1 MLPPLQINSIRRWL
15 PLADLT
21 KPMTNEQ
28 IEKLD
33 YFDKT
38 QLYHNVYINKTYNEI
53 PKALRQLYIAD
64 GGLEIVKATISNAHI
79 KDPYEIA
86 KLIKALNPGK
96 PQTLQE
102 VYARAEYLANLC
114 DTSVKKIL
122 ESNIFNTHDFIPQM
136 NDSTIKET
144 LSNKTTGMLVP
155 LTSSDYTPAGDDD
168 TPTPT
173 PGPTPS
179 GDGEENKIYFMVEDN
194 EIICD
199 TSFNDVIAKLPKLP
213 EAELILDEASDYQN
227 ILNISCGYNA
237 AKTEINF
244 NFIRLY
250 DTEIK
255 FFTIH
260 YTGVGISIEENTF
273 VISNGGA

>member
-1 MLPPLQINSIRRWL
+1 M
-15 PLADLT
+15 ADLT
-21 KPMTNEQ
+21 QPMTNEQ

-33 YFDKT
+33 YFDKA

-53 PKALRQLYIAD
+53 PRALRSFYTAD

-86 KLIKALNPGK
+86 KLIKALNPEK

-102 VYARAEYLANLC
+102 IYARAEYLANLF
-114 DTSVKKIL
+114 DTSAKKVL
-122 ESNIFNTHDFIPQM
+122 ESGIFNTHDFIPQL
-136 NDSTIKET
+136 DSDVIKET
-144 LSNKTTGMLVP
+144 LSNKTTGILVP
-155 LTSSDYTPAGDDD
+155 LKPTDYTPSKDDS
-168 TPTPT
+168 PTPT

-179 GDGEENKIYFMVEDN
+179 GDGDYANENKIYFMVEGND
-194 EIICD
+194 IICD
-199 TSFNDVIAKLPKLP
+199 TSFNDIIAKLPKLP

-244 NFIRLY
+244 NFIKLY

>member
-1 MLPPLQINSIRRWL
+1 
-15 PLADLT
+15 
-21 KPMTNEQ
+21 MTNEQ

-33 YFDKT
+33 YFDKA
-38 QLYHNVYINKTYNEI
+38 QLYHNVYINKTYFEI
-53 PKALRQLYIAD
+53 PSSLRTFYTAD

-86 KLIKALNPGK
+86 KLIKALNPEK

-102 VYARAEYLANLC
+102 IYARAAYLANLC

-122 ESNIFNTHDFIPQM
+122 ESNIFNTRDFIPQL
-136 NDSTIKET
+136 NSEALEAT
-144 LSNKTTGMLVP
+144 LVNKTTGMLVP
-155 LTSSDYTPAGDDD
+155 LKPSDYTPSSDDD
-168 TPTPT
+168 TPSPTPT
-173 PGPTPS
+173 PGGG
-179 GDGEENKIYFMVEDN
+179 GDYAEENKIYFMVEGND
-194 EIICD
+194 IICD

-237 AKTEINF
+237 ARTEINF

-260 YTGVGISIEENTF
+260 YTGVGIIIEENTF
-273 VISNGGA
+273 IISNGGA

>member
-1 MLPPLQINSIRRWL
+1 
-15 PLADLT
+15 
-21 KPMTNEQ
+21 MTNQQ

-33 YFDKT
+33 YFDKA
-38 QLYHNVYINKTYNEI
+38 QLYHNVYINKTYFQI
-53 PKALRQLYIAD
+53 PSALRCFYIAD

-86 KLIKALNPGK
+86 KLIKALNPEK

-102 VYARAEYLANLC
+102 IYARAEYLANLC
-114 DTSVKKIL
+114 DTSVKKVL
-122 ESNIFNTHDFIPQM
+122 ESDIFNTRDFIPQL
-136 NDSTIKET
+136 DAAVLKKT
-144 LSNKTTGMLVP
+144 LTNKTTGMLVP
-155 LTSSDYTPAGDDD
+155 LKPADYTPADDD
-168 TPTPT
+168 DTPT

-179 GDGEENKIYFMVEDN
+179 SGGDYAEENKIYFMVEGND
-194 EIICD
+194 IICD

>member
-1 MLPPLQINSIRRWL
+1 MAN
-15 PLADLT
+15 LT

-33 YFDKT
+33 YFDKV
-38 QLYHNVYINKTYNEI
+38 QLYHNVYMNLPYESI
-53 PKALRQLYIAD
+53 PRALRSFYIAD

-122 ESNIFNTHDFIPQM
+122 ESNIFNAHDFIPQLKA
-136 NDSTIKET
+136 DALKET

-155 LTSSDYTPAGDDD
+155 LKASDYTPSKDDD
-168 TPTPT
+168 PTPT

-179 GDGEENKIYFMVEDN
+179 GGDYAEENKIYFMVEGN

-199 TSFNDVIAKLPKLP
+199 TSFSDVIAKLPKLP

-237 AKTEINF
+237 AKTKIDF

-260 YTGVGISIEENTF
+260 YTGVGITIEENTF
-273 VISNGGA
+273 VINNGGA

>member
-1 MLPPLQINSIRRWL
+1 
-15 PLADLT
+15 
-21 KPMTNEQ
+21 MTNDQ

-33 YFDKT
+33 YFDKA
-38 QLYHNVYINKTYNEI
+38 QLYHNVYINI
-53 PKALRQLYIAD
+53 PYESIPRALRAFYIAD
-64 GGLEIVKATISNAHI
+64 EGIAIVKATISNASI

-86 KLIKALNPGK
+86 KLIKALNPSK

-122 ESNIFNTHDFIPQM
+122 ESNIFNTHDFIPQLKPEVL
-136 NDSTIKET
+136 KET
-144 LSNKTTGMLVP
+144 LANKTTGMLVP
-155 LTSSDYTPAGDDD
+155 LKSTDY
-168 TPTPT
+168 
-173 PGPTPS
+173 TPS
-179 GDGEENKIYFMVEDN
+179 GDDTPSGGGDYAEENKIYFMVEGN

-213 EAELILDEASDYQN
+213 AAELILDEASDYQN

-237 AKTEINF
+237 AKTQIDF

-260 YTGVGISIEENTF
+260 YTGVGITIEENTF
-273 VISNGGA
+273 IISNGGA

>member
-1 MLPPLQINSIRRWL
+1 M
-15 PLADLT
+15 ADLT

-33 YFDKT
+33 YFDKA
-38 QLYHNVYINKTYNEI
+38 QLYHNVYISKTYNEI
-53 PKALRQLYIAD
+53 PKSLRSFYIAD
-64 GGLEIVKATISNAHI
+64 EGLAIVKATISNAHI

-122 ESNIFNTHDFIPQM
+122 ESNIFNTHDFIPQLDD
-136 NDSTIKET
+136 NALKET
-144 LSNKTTGMLVP
+144 LANKTTSMPVQLKP
-155 LTSSDYTPAGDDD
+155 SDYTPAGDDD

-173 PGPTPS
+173 PTPS
-179 GDGEENKIYFMVEDN
+179 GDGDYAEENKIYFMVEGN

-199 TSFNDVIAKLPKLP
+199 TSFDNVIAKLPKLP

>member
-1 MLPPLQINSIRRWL
+1 
-15 PLADLT
+15 LANLT

-33 YFDKT
+33 YFDKV
-38 QLYHNVYINKTYNEI
+38 QLYHNVYIGKTYSEI
-53 PKALRQLYIAD
+53 PKALRPLYSAD

-96 PQTLQE
+96 PKTLQE

-122 ESNIFNTHDFIPQM
+122 ESDIFATRDFIPQL
-136 NDSTIKET
+136 DAAALKET
-144 LSNKTTGMLVP
+144 LTNKTTGMLVP
-155 LTSSDYTPAGDDD
+155 LKPTDYTPSQDD
-168 TPTPT
+168 TPAPT

-179 GDGEENKIYFMVEDN
+179 GSGDYAEENKIYFMVEDD

-237 AKTEINF
+237 EKTKIDF

-273 VISNGGA
+273 VINNGGA

>member
-1 MLPPLQINSIRRWL
+1 MAN
-15 PLADLT
+15 LT

-33 YFDKT
+33 YFDKA
-38 QLYHNVYINKTYNEI
+38 QLYHNVYMSKTYFQI
-53 PKALRQLYIAD
+53 PSALRSFYIAD

-122 ESNIFNTHDFIPQM
+122 ESNIFNTRDFIPQL
-136 NDSTIKET
+136 DSNALKET
-144 LSNKTTGMLVP
+144 LANKTTGMLVP
-155 LTSSDYTPAGDDD
+155 LKPTDYTPSKDDD
-168 TPTPT
+168 TP
-173 PGPTPS
+173 S
-179 GDGEENKIYFMVEDN
+179 GGGDYAEENKIYFMVEGN

-199 TSFNDVIAKLPKLP
+199 TSFSDVIAKLPKLP

-237 AKTEINF
+237 AKTKIDF

-260 YTGVGISIEENTF
+260 YTGVGITIEENTF
-273 VISNGGA
+273 VINNGGA